1 MNIELL
7 AVLLCL
13 MSDGI
18 FNVTTLGCGGQVAN
32 IHLYIIRLRLMHAI
46 IFYGV

>member
-18 FNVTTLGCGGQVAN
+18 FNVTTVRCGGQIAN